1 MGDGDRSSV
10 VLQCD
15 VDAHQPLILIVG
27 SAHHTSI
34 AMSMRLQ
41 TDQQTIA
48 IVSLDY
54 HRILGLLLQLSLPSI
69 SYLLVV
75 AHARAIILTLYI
87 RG

>member
-1 MGDGDRSSV
+1 MTATA

-15 VDAHQPLILIVG
+15 VDADQPLLIVG

-54 HRILGLLLQLSLPSI
+54 RRILGLLLQLSLPSI
-69 SYLLVV
+69 SYLLL
-75 AHARAIILTLYI
+75 HTLEQLVF
-87 RG
+87 

>member
-1 MGDGDRSSV
+1 MGDGDRGSV

-15 VDAHQPLILIVG
+15 VDAHQPLLIVG

-54 HRILGLLLQLSLPSI
+54 RRILGLLLQLSLPSI

-75 AHARAIILTLYI
+75 AHARAIILTLYL

>member
-1 MGDGDRSSV
+1 M
-10 VLQCD
+10 QYFIICY
-15 VDAHQPLILIVG
+15 VDAHQPLILIIG
-27 SAHHTSI
+27 STYHTFI

-54 HRILGLLLQLSLPSI
+54 RRILGLLLQLSLPSI

-75 AHARAIILTLYI
+75 AHVRAIILTLYI

>member
-1 MGDGDRSSV
+1 MR
-10 VLQCD
+10 
-15 VDAHQPLILIVG
+15 
-27 SAHHTSI
+27 
-34 AMSMRLQ
+34 MRLQ

-54 HRILGLLLQLSLPSI
+54 RRILGLLLQLSLPSI

-75 AHARAIILTLYI
+75 AHVRAIILTLYI

>member
-1 MGDGDRSSV
+1 MTATA

-15 VDAHQPLILIVG
+15 VDADQPLLIVG

-54 HRILGLLLQLSLPSI
+54 RRILGLLLQLSLSI

-75 AHARAIILTLYI
+75 AHVRAIILTLY
-87 RG
+87 

>member
-1 MGDGDRSSV
+1 MTATA

-15 VDAHQPLILIVG
+15 VDADQPLLIVG

-54 HRILGLLLQLSLPSI
+54 RRILGLLLQLSLLVSI
-69 SYLLVV
+69 GCCTRSSNYFDIVYK
-75 AHARAIILTLYI
+75 RMNCM
-87 RG
+87 

>member
-15 VDAHQPLILIVG
+15 VDAHPLILIVG

-69 SYLLVV
+69 SYLLL
-75 AHARAIILTLYI
+75 HTLEQLVF
-87 RG
+87 

>member
-1 MGDGDRSSV
+1 MTATA

-15 VDAHQPLILIVG
+15 VDADQPLLIVG

-54 HRILGLLLQLSLPSI
+54 RRIGLLLQLSLPSI

-75 AHARAIILTLYI
+75 AHVRAIILTLYI